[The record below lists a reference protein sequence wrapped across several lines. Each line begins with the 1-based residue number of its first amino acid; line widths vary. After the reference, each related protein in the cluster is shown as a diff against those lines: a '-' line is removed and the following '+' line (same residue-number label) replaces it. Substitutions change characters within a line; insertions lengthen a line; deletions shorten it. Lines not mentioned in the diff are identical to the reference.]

1 VAGLGV
7 WKRLGR
13 RSHWLPALLLLVAG
27 AIDCTTP
34 PSVSAS
40 ALYAA
45 AVLVAAP
52 LLSLCGTVLVGV
64 CALVL
69 DWAMFWY
76 FGHRGSAMFS
86 ELAMV
91 ATVAGVAVFL
101 NRLLYHREVKLQ
113 SVSGIA
119 TAVQRAVLPGPPAR
133 IGPLRF
139 AARYEA
145 AQTDAQIGG
154 DLYAVLDTPY
164 GVRCLIGD
172 VCGKGMDAVRAVTVA
187 LGTFREAALR
197 EPALTGLSDR
207 LEQALVREAA
217 QSGSPLPAE
226 WFVTALLAEF
236 PPRGNEVRLVNRGHP
251 APLLF
256 LGDTVRYVEP
266 CRPALPLGLGALSVD
281 TARVDPV
288 AFPQGAGLLLYTD
301 GLTEARNASGA
312 FYDPVGRFTG
322 RRHSGPDAL
331 LDALLADVCRHTGGR
346 RTDDMALLAV
356 TRAPDDA
363 YPPSARRWRPE
374 SR

>member
-1 VAGLGV
+1 
-7 WKRLGR
+7 
-13 RSHWLPALLLLVAG
+13 
-27 AIDCTTP
+27 
-34 PSVSAS
+34 
-40 ALYAA
+40 
-45 AVLVAAP
+45 
-52 LLSLCGTVLVGV
+52 
-64 CALVL
+64 
-69 DWAMFWY
+69 
-76 FGHRGSAMFS
+76 MFS
-86 ELAMV
+86 ESAMV

-164 GVRCLIGD
+164 GVRCLIGYVCRQGDGRGQGGHGRCRD
-172 VCGKGMDAVRAVTVA
+172 VPGGRPAEALPDRALGPAGAGPGPGGRAV
-187 LGTFREAALR
+187 G
-197 EPALTGLSDR
+197 EPAPR
-207 LEQALVREAA
+207 RMVRHGRA
-217 QSGSPLPAE
+217 GGIPPA
-226 WFVTALLAEF
+226 
-236 PPRGNEVRLVNRGHP
+236 GNEVRLLNRGHP
-251 APLLF
+251 ATLLF

-266 CRPALPLGLGALSVD
+266 GRPALPLGQGALSVD
-281 TARVDPV
+281 TARVDPI

-331 LDALLADVCRHTGGR
+331 LDASRRCVRHTGGR
-346 RTDDMALLAV
+346 RTDDMALLAI
-356 TRAPDDA
+356 TRRPTTRTRRARAGGAPSPGDRSPRGTNA
-363 YPPSARRWRPE
+363 GRPGKRGWSRWMPGAPSATAAGVRP
-374 SR
+374 

>member
-1 VAGLGV
+1 MAGLGV

-34 PSVSAS
+34 PTVSAS

-52 LLSLCGTVLVGV
+52 LLSLCGTVFVGV

-86 ELAMV
+86 ESAMV

-164 GVRCLIGD
+164 GVRCLIGYVCRQGDGRGQGGHGRCRD
-172 VCGKGMDAVRAVTVA
+172 VPGGRPAEALPDRALGPAGAGPGPGGRAV
-187 LGTFREAALR
+187 G
-197 EPALTGLSDR
+197 EPAPR
-207 LEQALVREAA
+207 RMVRHGRA
-217 QSGSPLPAE
+217 GGIPPA
-226 WFVTALLAEF
+226 
-236 PPRGNEVRLVNRGHP
+236 GNEVRLLNRGHP
-251 APLLF
+251 ATLLF

-266 CRPALPLGLGALSVD
+266 GRPALPLGQGALSVD
-281 TARVDPV
+281 TARVDPI

-346 RTDDMALLAV
+346 RTDDMALLAI